1 MSLVE
6 KLRSLSPMARRLV
19 VMRFCG
25 HVGMLACYFI
35 GILGTLTY
43 SLGGTALSTT
53 FSVGLINLATV
64 IGNFVGGATLDSL
77 GPRRHFLISVVA
89 TCVSA
94 ALFQVLADTVEG
106 VLICSAVF
114 GLAWGNRRHR
124 RALLRCLHH
133 G

>member
-19 VMRFCG
+19 IMRFCG

-64 IGNFVGGATLDSL
+64 IGNFVGGAMLDSL
-77 GPRRHFLISVVA
+77 GYRELTSKAIVSHTIGGIAAGMVA
-89 TCVSA
+89 HWTY
-94 ALFQVLADTVEG
+94 VLVM
-106 VLICSAVF
+106 
-114 GLAWGNRRHR
+114 
-124 RALLRCLHH
+124 LL
-133 G
+133 